1 MSWSLGVFVQPPWR
15 SSRRG
20 WRAPQGIIRERRH
33 QEEEEVERLQVLEL
47 ARVVKTFL
55 WLTSC
60 CRKMRHLEVALEAAG
75 TRGPLKEE
83 RMGDDCSWRGLGK
96 D

>member
-1 MSWSLGVFVQPPWR
+1 M
-15 SSRRG
+15 
-20 WRAPQGIIRERRH
+20 
-33 QEEEEVERLQVLEL
+33 LEL

-83 RMGDDCSWRGLGK
+83 RVGDDCSWRGLGK
-96 D
+96 DWQMYSTRWFACFPAAEGLIFGTSIG